1 MTAQSPGL
9 LASLRQLAANL
20 LGIGRTRLELLGI
33 ELAEEKARLLGL
45 ILLALAGMLLLFL
58 ALVLASFL
66 VIVVFWDTAR
76 YLAMGLMVG
85 VYLLLGL
92 LLLAM
97 VKARV
102 ADHPPPFEQTLAELE
117 RDREVLMAEASRLR
131 ETRDE

>member
-1 MTAQSPGL
+1 MTGQAPGL

-45 ILLALAGMLLLFL
+45 FLLAVAGMLFLLL
-58 ALVLASFL
+58 ALVLGSFL
-66 VIVVFWDTAR
+66 VIVLFWDSAR
-76 YLAMGLMVG
+76 YLAMGVLVG
-85 VYLLLGL
+85 VYLVLGL
-92 LLLAM
+92 VLLAA

-102 ADHPPPFEQTLAELE
+102 ANHPPPFEQTLAELE

-131 ETRDE
+131 ETSDE